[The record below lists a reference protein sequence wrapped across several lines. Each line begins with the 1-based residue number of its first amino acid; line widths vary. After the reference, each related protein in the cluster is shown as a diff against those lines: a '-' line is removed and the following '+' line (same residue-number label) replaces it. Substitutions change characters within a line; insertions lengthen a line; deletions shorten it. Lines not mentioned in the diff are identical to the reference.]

1 MRTTDINR
9 SRVASAMVRGY
20 FHAFFSGQGEVL
32 YPGKKRLEA
41 KEYKRIV
48 VNNFENF
55 SSHFVTV
62 LFPVLVRLNYSD
74 VEAVAEDMKRHHFSG
89 STPSKILLRYAC
101 GNRKIYELVTT
112 EYQKHMCALL
122 EGHLMSADAYF
133 SDCPPLTG
141 DDSVSVSLAIRSLV
155 RVQMQAYASGITLA
169 KTEAAGLR
177 QATVYRLM
185 LSGMMSLL
193 HETPVNLEEES
204 LEMMFRKVAL
214 NSENFETLMNEMNQA
229 YEDLV

>member
-48 VNNFENF
+48 VDNFENF

-89 STPSKILLRYAC
+89 STPSKILLR
-101 GNRKIYELVTT
+101 
-112 EYQKHMCALL
+112 
-122 EGHLMSADAYF
+122 
-133 SDCPPLTG
+133 
-141 DDSVSVSLAIRSLV
+141 
-155 RVQMQAYASGITLA
+155 
-169 KTEAAGLR
+169 
-177 QATVYRLM
+177 
-185 LSGMMSLL
+185 
-193 HETPVNLEEES
+193 
-204 LEMMFRKVAL
+204 
-214 NSENFETLMNEMNQA
+214 
-229 YEDLV
+229 